1 MGVQRKRSHLAVW
14 IVNTPTRET
23 TITAA
28 ENRDESMCNIP
39 SMRELEGTRS
49 AGKEGDKN
57 EVGTMRIKKKRGRE
71 KGGPT
76 SSSRRGPEQTHR
88 APSQGQADPFYT
100 YTRSYSTLL
109 EYEFGGGHHASTRSY
124 RQLQT
129 GSKPRDFEC
138 HPPTAC
144 SS

>member
-1 MGVQRKRSHLAVW
+1 MGGQRKRSHLAVW

-57 EVGTMRIKKKRGRE
+57 EVVTMRFKKKRGKE
-71 KGGPT
+71 KEGEKLFPKKR
-76 SSSRRGPEQTHR
+76 SRSPE
-88 APSQGQADPFYT
+88 
-100 YTRSYSTLL
+100 
-109 EYEFGGGHHASTRSY
+109 ASAQRY
-124 RQLQT
+124 AQII
-129 GSKPRDFEC
+129 KVIP
-138 HPPTAC
+138 
-144 SS
+144 

>member
-1 MGVQRKRSHLAVW
+1 MGVQRKRSHLAVG

-57 EVGTMRIKKKRGRE
+57 EVVTMRIKKKRGKE
-71 KGGPT
+71 KGGEKY
-76 SSSRRGPEQTHR
+76 SQRSGAGAQRRGHRGTHR
-88 APSQGQADPFYT
+88 QY
-100 YTRSYSTLL
+100 RSYS
-109 EYEFGGGHHASTRSY
+109 
-124 RQLQT
+124 
-129 GSKPRDFEC
+129 K
-138 HPPTAC
+138 
-144 SS
+144 

>member
-1 MGVQRKRSHLAVW
+1 MQRKRSHLAVW

-57 EVGTMRIKKKRGRE
+57 EVVTMRIKKKRGKE
-71 KGGPT
+71 KGGREVFPKKR
-76 SSSRRGPEQTHR
+76 SRSPEAWAQR
-88 APSQGQADPFYT
+88 YAQII
-100 YTRSYSTLL
+100 
-109 EYEFGGGHHASTRSY
+109 
-124 RQLQT
+124 
-129 GSKPRDFEC
+129 
-138 HPPTAC
+138 
-144 SS
+144 